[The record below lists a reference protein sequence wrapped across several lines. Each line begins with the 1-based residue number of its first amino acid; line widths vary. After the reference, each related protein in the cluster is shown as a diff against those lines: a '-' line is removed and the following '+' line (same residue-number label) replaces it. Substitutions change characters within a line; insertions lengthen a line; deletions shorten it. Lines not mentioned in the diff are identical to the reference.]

1 MSELL
6 LVGNVLSKLYEIESE
21 QNLFTAEGAQ
31 QYFSKY
37 DSIVPEIH
45 SSLDSLKILARDSYR
60 EEELDTIKLLIVKKG
75 EFENCCCT
83 AGFYRE
89 SAGDY
94 PYNREQLCT

>member
-1 MSELL
+1 MAIGLLAIYNYLVDFSNKKIKNEDMSELL

-45 SSLDSLKILARDSYR
+45 SSLDSLKFLPEIPTERKSSTPSNFL
-60 EEELDTIKLLIVKKG
+60 
-75 EFENCCCT
+75 
-83 AGFYRE
+83 
-89 SAGDY
+89 
-94 PYNREQLCT
+94 

>member
-1 MSELL
+1 MAIGLLAIYNYLVDFSNKKIKNEDMSELL

-60 EEELDTIKLLIVKKG
+60 EEELDTIKLLIVK
-75 EFENCCCT
+75 
-83 AGFYRE
+83 R
-89 SAGDY
+89 
-94 PYNREQLCT
+94 RI